1 MKSLFRSSN
10 VIFDF
15 IIKVLTKLFD
25 SLISPAPAGD
35 VFLDFF
41 FFFEIS
47 FFDFL
52 VFLFSGTDVSFT
64 VTIAWS
70 DDILIGLE
78 TTQNR
83 PSKMK
88 NVKVTYIKVF

>member
-1 MKSLFRSSN
+1 M
-10 VIFDF
+10 
-15 IIKVLTKLFD
+15 VLTKLFD
-25 SLISPAPAGD
+25 SFISPAAGD
-35 VFLDFF
+35 AFFDFF

-88 NVKVTYIKVF
+88 KDKVTYIKVFLEVGNRKGK

>member
-1 MKSLFRSSN
+1 MHPTLS
-10 VIFDF
+10 
-15 IIKVLTKLFD
+15 KVLTKLFD
-25 SLISPAPAGD
+25 SLISPAAGD
-35 VFLDFF
+35 VFFDFF

-70 DDILIGLE
+70 DDILIGLL
-78 TTQNR
+78 
-83 PSKMK
+83 SKIE